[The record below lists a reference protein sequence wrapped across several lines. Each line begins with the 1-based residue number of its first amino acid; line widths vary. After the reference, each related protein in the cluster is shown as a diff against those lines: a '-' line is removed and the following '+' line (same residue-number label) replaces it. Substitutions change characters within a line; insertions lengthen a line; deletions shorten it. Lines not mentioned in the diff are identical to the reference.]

1 MTFTRG
7 ICWHRC
13 VVTTVCIHVCC
24 NSSANSAPTATFDLR
39 WKYLLPKMCAG
50 YLRALYV
57 TCQKE
62 CCGFCTLLTKQVRY
76 FLAVRVTI
84 ISLSATYNITG
95 IFTYWYWSP
104 VWLSWT
110 HCYHW
115 HGWDWNSRHFQYCII
130 GMSAVIGP
138 PGAGDVLLSHM
149 YCGFAFWS
157 LKSRR
162 IELFYTMLHVPAVEI
177 LNGVVKWVFGFLL
190 T

>member
-62 CCGFCTLLTKQVRY
+62 CCGFCNTLTNKCGISWLYASPLFPFQQHITSQVFSPIGIDHLFGCHEHIVITDMDGIGIPGISSIASLECLRL
-76 FLAVRVTI
+76 LARQVLVTYCYLICTAVLHSGLWNRVVLNYSI
-84 ISLSATYNITG
+84 QCCM
-95 IFTYWYWSP
+95 SP
-104 VWLSWT
+104 LWRS
-110 HCYHW
+110 
-115 HGWDWNSRHFQYCII
+115 
-130 GMSAVIGP
+130 
-138 PGAGDVLLSHM
+138 
-149 YCGFAFWS
+149 
-157 LKSRR
+157 
-162 IELFYTMLHVPAVEI
+162 
-177 LNGVVKWVFGFLL
+177 
-190 T
+190 